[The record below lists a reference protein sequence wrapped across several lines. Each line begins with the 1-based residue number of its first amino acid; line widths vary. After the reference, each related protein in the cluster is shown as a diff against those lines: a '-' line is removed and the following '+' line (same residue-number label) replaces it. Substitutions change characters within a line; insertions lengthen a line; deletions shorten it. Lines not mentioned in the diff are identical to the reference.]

1 MERHAVDDKSYS
13 NRQIVLVIRPD
24 QWIYALSL
32 NRGINFKYITFLK
45 TISLV

>member
-1 MERHAVDDKSYS
+1 MERHVVDDKSYS
-13 NRQIVLVIRPD
+13 NRQIVLVIQPD

-32 NRGINFKYITFLK
+32 NRRMNFKYIAFLK